1 MVAAG
6 TWNWPSETVNTFQFW
21 ESVGLRVFRRRKIR
35 CNFPRLSAKRCG
47 VVHHTQHCQ
56 VKLYKG
62 GENFYSP
69 TQRKPRC
76 VGHRALDPD
85 ASRPQTAHSS
95 LVIVQRKS
103 KRCKLRR
110 LDISNQT
117 RSHLHSFFFPLSSS
131 GVRSPF
137 SAPSVQVT
145 YSGKSL
151 ITPMNT
157 SNMLRTWTI
166 LLLTVALLAAPLFAA
181 PMSKE
186 DREHLLVHF
195 EMTTQMVAEQVRG
208 LSPAQLEY
216 KASPDR
222 WSIREVVS
230 HLAVA
235 EPDYW
240 RDIQKA
246 LKAAPDMKDK
256 KSMATDA
263 DILWY
268 GIDRVVHTKTGG
280 GHEKVDTYKDMG
292 EALGKFQALRATM
305 IDYLKTTDDDMRAH
319 SFGDKEVI
327 DCWQWMLEISTHAER
342 HIQQIRE
349 IKNEANF
356 PKK

>member
-1 MVAAG
+1 
-6 TWNWPSETVNTFQFW
+6 
-21 ESVGLRVFRRRKIR
+21 
-35 CNFPRLSAKRCG
+35 
-47 VVHHTQHCQ
+47 
-56 VKLYKG
+56 
-62 GENFYSP
+62 
-69 TQRKPRC
+69 
-76 VGHRALDPD
+76 
-85 ASRPQTAHSS
+85 
-95 LVIVQRKS
+95 
-103 KRCKLRR
+103 
-110 LDISNQT
+110 
-117 RSHLHSFFFPLSSS
+117 
-131 GVRSPF
+131 
-137 SAPSVQVT
+137 
-145 YSGKSL
+145 
-151 ITPMNT
+151 MNT
-157 SNMLRTWTI
+157 SNTLRTWTI
-166 LLLTVALLAAPLFAA
+166 LLLTIALLSAPLFAA

-186 DREHLLVHF
+186 DRERLLVHF

-305 IDYLKTTDDDMRAH
+305 IEYIKSTDDDMRAH

-349 IKNEANF
+349 IKNEATF